1 MIWCAGRWGLRN
13 MRMVLPVFVLCWVSS
28 AEVQGYVIPPEQLLE
43 FMAENV
49 AGFQTLGLTWEH
61 RSASEEEGEEPV
73 VMDVWFRPPEEVR
86 VAPRGIYTEGVPEEP
101 ELAFLSLFSGNQHLI
116 QRFLTWKGVDL
127 GASSYTRL
135 DRVVAYRIGRK
146 SSGTRVLLLE
156 KSRFIPLL
164 LRYEPDHAGAEE
176 TTEIRFQEY
185 RRLEDGWFPRRILY
199 RTASGVTGTYRVRD
213 LRRNEPH
220 PSGFSSME
228 RSKEGERA
236 SEPVSEEE
244 KRLESVIRAFEE
256 KYGD

>member
-1 MIWCAGRWGLRN
+1 
-13 MRMVLPVFVLCWVSS
+13 MVLAVFVLSWVSF

-61 RSASEEEGEEPV
+61 IPASEDGGNEPDV
-73 VMDVWFRPPEEVR
+73 VDVWFRPPEEVR
-86 VAPRGIYTEGVPEEP
+86 VAPRVPCTGGVPEEP
-101 ELAFLSLFSGNQHLI
+101 ELAFLSLFSGNQHLV
-116 QRFLTWKGVDL
+116 QRFLSWKGVDL
-127 GASSYTRL
+127 SASSYTRL
-135 DRVVAYRIGRK
+135 DREVAYRIGQK
-146 SSGTRVLLLE
+146 ASGTPVLLLE

-164 LRYEPDHAGAEE
+164 LRYEPDQAGAEE

-199 RTASGVTGTYRVRD
+199 RAASGVTGTYRVRD
-213 LRRNEPH
+213 LRRNEPL
-220 PSGFSSME
+220 PGGFSSME
-228 RSKEGERA
+228 RSKEAERA
-236 SEPVSEEE
+236 SEAVSEEE